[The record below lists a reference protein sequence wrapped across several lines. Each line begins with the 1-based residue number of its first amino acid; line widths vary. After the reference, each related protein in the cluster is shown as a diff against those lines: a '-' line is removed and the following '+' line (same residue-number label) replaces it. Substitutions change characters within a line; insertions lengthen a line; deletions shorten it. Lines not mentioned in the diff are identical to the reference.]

1 MGGRAACTQETIMT
15 QPNATKD
22 QRWAILLAG
31 GEGERLRPLT
41 ERWLGYHR
49 PKQYC
54 TFVGS
59 RSMLQHTVERAMCLV
74 GVKRIVTVIDQRH
87 RIFIREPGLPE
98 IPGLV
103 IEQPTGRGT
112 APGIFLPA
120 AYVLA
125 ADPSATVL
133 IFPSDHFVSSKDR
146 FLRHVERAAQIAER
160 VNDRLVLLGA
170 TPDRPDTDYGWIEPE
185 TDMSGALG
193 SGVERAVKS
202 FHEKPTES
210 DAKRF
215 FRDGYLWNTMIMAV
229 KIKTLWALGYQFF
242 PDMMRRFETLLPM
255 LRAILNGTAGK
266 AHEAIALA
274 NIYEDLE
281 STNFSREILQ
291 RIPGQTVVLPMH
303 DVDWNDWGRPARI
316 LESLTR
322 LGKHPT
328 FPLHSLDKAVA
339 SPLLL
344 RKAQGASAGN
354 K

>member
-1 MGGRAACTQETIMT
+1 MT
-15 QPNATKD
+15 RPIATTG

-59 RSMLQHTVERAMCLV
+59 RSMLQHTLDRARRLV
-74 GVKRIVTVIDQRH
+74 GVKRIITVIDQRH
-87 RIFIREPGLPE
+87 RIFIHEPGLPE

-103 IEQPTGRGT
+103 IEQPSARDT

-146 FLRHVERAAQIAER
+146 FLLYVERAARMAEL

-170 TPDRPDTDYGWIEPE
+170 VPDRPDTDYGWIEPGA
-185 TDMSGALG
+185 DMSGAMG
-193 SGVERAVKS
+193 SGMERAVKS

-229 KIKTLWALGYQFF
+229 KIKTLWALGHQFF

-255 LRAILNGTAGK
+255 LEAILKGTAGK
-266 AHEAIALA
+266 GHEAIALA
-274 NIYEDLE
+274 HIYQDLE
-281 STNFSREILQ
+281 STNFSREVLQ
-291 RIPGQTVVLPMH
+291 RIPDQTVVLTMN

-322 LGKHPT
+322 IGKHPV
-328 FPLHSLDKAVA
+328 FPLNSLDEAVA
-339 SPLLL
+339 SPIGQLSGWD
-344 RKAQGASAGN
+344 RQKPVYAATRSP
-354 K
+354 

>member
-1 MGGRAACTQETIMT
+1 MMT
-15 QPNATKD
+15 RPNPTKG

-31 GEGERLRPLT
+31 GEGERLRCLT

-59 RSMLQHTVERAMCLV
+59 RSMLQHTLERARCLV

-87 RIFIREPGLPE
+87 RIFVHEPGLPE
-98 IPGLV
+98 FPGLV
-103 IEQPTGRGT
+103 VEQPTARDT

-146 FLRHVERAAQIAER
+146 FLLYVARAAQIAER

-170 TPDRPDTDYGWIEPE
+170 APDRPDTDYGWIEPGA
-185 TDMSGALG
+185 DVSGAPG
-193 SGVERAVKS
+193 PGMERAVTS
-202 FHEKPTES
+202 FHEKPTKN

-229 KIKTLWALGYQFF
+229 KVKTLWALGHRFF

-255 LRAILNGTAGK
+255 LRAIHKGTVGK
-266 AHEAIALA
+266 ENEAIALA
-274 NIYEDLE
+274 HIYRDLE

-291 RIPGQTVVLPMH
+291 RIPDQTVVLPMN

-322 LGKHPT
+322 LGKHPA
-328 FPLHSLDKAVA
+328 FPLDSLDDVA
-339 SPLLL
+339 SPPIHLPG
-344 RKAQGASAGN
+344 RNRQKPVYAATQTP
-354 K
+354 

>member
-1 MGGRAACTQETIMT
+1 MT
-15 QPNATKD
+15 QPNATKG

-59 RSMLQHTVERAMCLV
+59 RSMLQHTLERAKRLV
-74 GVKRIVTVIDQRH
+74 GLKRIVTVIDRRH
-87 RIFIREPGLPE
+87 RIFIHEPGLSE
-98 IPGLV
+98 MPGVV
-103 IEQPTGRGT
+103 IEQPTARDT

-125 ADPSATVL
+125 ADPLATVL

-146 FLRHVERAAQIAER
+146 FLLHVERAAQIAEG
-160 VNDRLVLLGA
+160 VNERLVLLGA
-170 TPDRPDTDYGWIEPE
+170 APDRPDTDYGWIEPGA
-185 TDMSGALG
+185 DVSGTPG
-193 SGVERAVKS
+193 SGMERAVKS

-215 FRDGYLWNTMIMAV
+215 LRDGYLWNTMIIAV

-242 PDMMRRFETLLPM
+242 PDMMRRFETFLPM
-255 LRAILNGTAGK
+255 LRAILKGTMGK
-266 AHEAIALA
+266 EHEAIALA
-274 NIYEDLE
+274 RVYQDLE

-291 RIPGQTVVLPMH
+291 RIPGQTVVLPMN

-316 LESLTR
+316 VESLTL
-322 LGKHPT
+322 LGKHPA
-328 FPLHSLDKAVA
+328 FPLNWLDKAAA
-339 SPLLL
+339 SPRNRQKLAYAAT
-344 RKAQGASAGN
+344 RSA
-354 K
+354 